1 MPIRPKL
8 LFKPAVIAVILPVII
23 AAVCLAVI
31 KEPLMILACAFF
43 LMAVIAWLIIHFKLL
58 SLCMI
63 TLAFLLPFSVEIPVM
78 YESML
83 RIPTEPLIA
92 IGAIIL
98 VFDVLMNYRKLKSI
112 YPVKE
117 LLWVLPLV
125 MAFLVTLPF
134 SGMHFVSLKFSMVN
148 IIYIMVFFVLL
159 SRLSMEHPGLFPRML
174 LLYGIGFIIAMLWGV
189 FNYWQYDWNPVVV
202 RGIFQPFY
210 KDHTVFGASA
220 AVLGAFWLASAFYK
234 KNKASML
241 VYLTMG
247 MVFAGCVL
255 LSTSRAA
262 FISLLFFFI
271 IMVMLSLKVRP
282 VHLAGMLVSL
292 IIVAVAVSQP
302 LTERMKKVEEV
313 SYADDPGLTD
323 RSRSI
328 SNISTDVSNIE
339 RLNRWISAWRMFREK
354 PLTGFGPG
362 TYQFVYIPYQ
372 EPALENR
379 LTVTDPWNVPEG
391 SGGTAH
397 SEYLLAMSEMGVW
410 GLLGWLVL
418 IGRWVFLAFNTKKQ
432 HPRRMEII
440 VAFAALS
447 TYLLHA
453 FFNNFLTTDK
463 FAFLF
468 WGTAAWM
475 IANNYAN
482 NEQELLQTD

>member
-8 LFKPAVIAVILPVII
+8 LFTPAAIAVILPVVI

-31 KEPLMILACAFF
+31 KEPLMILVCTFF
-43 LMAVIAWLIIHFKLL
+43 LMAVIAWLIIHFKILPAF
-58 SLCMI
+58 MM
-63 TLAFLLPFSVEIPVM
+63 TLAFLLPFSVETAVM

-98 VFDVLMNYRKLKSI
+98 VFDVLMNHRKLKSI

-117 LLWVLPLV
+117 LLYVLPLV
-125 MAFLVTLPF
+125 MAFIVTMPF
-134 SGMHFVSLKFSMVN
+134 SGMSFVSLKFSMVN
-148 IIYIMVFFVLL
+148 IVYIMVFFVLL

-174 LLYGIGFIIAMLWGV
+174 LLYGIGFIIAMLWGI

-210 KDHTVFGASA
+210 KDHTIFGASA
-220 AVLGAFWLASAFYK
+220 AILGAFWLASAFYK
-234 KNKASML
+234 QNKASML
-241 VYLTMG
+241 ACLAMG
-247 MVFAGCVL
+247 LVFAGCVL
-255 LSTSRAA
+255 ISTSRAA
-262 FISLLFFFI
+262 FISLLFFLI
-271 IMVMLSLKVRP
+271 ILAMLSLKVRP
-282 VHLAGMLVSL
+282 VHLAGMLVLL
-292 IIVAVAVSQP
+292 IILAVAFSQP

-313 SYADDPGLTD
+313 SYADDSGLID

-328 SNISTDVSNIE
+328 GNISTDVSNIE

-362 TYQFVYIPYQ
+362 TYQFAYIHYQ

-410 GLLGWLVL
+410 GLLGWLVI
-418 IGRWVFLAFNTKKQ
+418 IGRWVFLAFNTKKH
-432 HPRRMEII
+432 HPRRMEIV

-475 IANNYAN
+475 IANNHAK